1 VAGVEA
7 GPLFGGSAIGA
18 VGAGGRLRL
27 PPFILDTLRR
37 RSDGRRVVF
46 GAHESDPCLSG
57 YEPAW
62 RAALLGRDGGR
73 RLFGFSEEAEFDSAG
88 RVTLP
93 PILRWKGRIDGR
105 ALFVGTGGAFE
116 IWNPELALETG
127 EPALRELAEYRL
139 REFEETEREDT
150 R

>member
-1 VAGVEA
+1 VEV

-27 PPFILDTLRR
+27 PPFVLETLRR
-37 RSDGRRVVF
+37 RSDGRRIVF
-46 GAHESDPCLSG
+46 GAHESDPCLSAS
-57 YEPAW
+57 EPAA
-62 RAALLGRDGGR
+62 RAALLGRASGR

-93 PILRWKGRIDGR
+93 PILRWKGRIGER

-116 IWNPELALETG
+116 IWNPELALEAG
-127 EPALRELAEYRL
+127 EPALRELAQYRL
-139 REFEETEREDT
+139 GEMEQTEREES